1 MLSCLQ
7 HILNISYLILTAFGV
22 LTPGDS
28 ATFYKVSDNLTNINK
43 LTTEYMNNIY
53 VAKKDQ
59 NQGLICD
66 HNSRFSWVL
75 P

>member
-7 HILNISYLILTAFGV
+7 HILNISYLIPTAFGV

-28 ATFYKVSDNLTNINK
+28 ATVNKVSDNLTNINK
-43 LTTEYMNNIY
+43 LTTEYMNNVY

-59 NQGLICD
+59 NQGLIRD